1 MNILITGG
9 SGLLASRLAD
19 KMSRQHKITLVSRKK
34 IRPLDDIKVQYIKS
48 YSDIELNNQDIV
60 IHAASPNSNDCR
72 ESSIVEEY
80 LSNTKKIISEAS
92 NQKIKKVIFTSST
105 RVYGNIAGNI
115 DEENH
120 CKGIDNYS
128 KMKIR
133 IENLLLSKEHH
144 FIPIIVRISNSFGY
158 PIFKDSNCWHLLAM
172 YISMKAVTCNQIRL
186 NSNGREYKDF
196 VPMNYV
202 VDNIHDILINNNE
215 YNILNISSGT
225 TTTVEKFAL
234 LLIKYAERYFRK
246 KIQLNLQESNENYDR
261 YSILN
266 NKLNIK
272 FTNDYFDNEMTSLL
286 SYCKNHYQ

>member
-9 SGLLASRLAD
+9 SGLLASRLAE
-19 KMSRQHKITLVSRKK
+19 KMSHQHQITLVSRKK

-80 LSNTKKIISEAS
+80 LSHTKKIISEAS

-144 FIPIIVRISNSFGY
+144 FMPIIVRISNSFGY

-225 TTTVEKFAL
+225 TTTVGKFAL
-234 LLIKYAERYFRK
+234 LLIKYAEKYFRK
-246 KIQLNLQESNENYDR
+246 KIRLNLKESNENYDR

-272 FTNDYFDNEMTSLL
+272 FTNNYFDNEMISLL

>member
-9 SGLLASRLAD
+9 SGLLASRLAE
-19 KMSRQHKITLVSRKK
+19 KMSHQHQITLVSRKK

-80 LSNTKKIISEAS
+80 LSHTKKIMSEAS

-144 FIPIIVRISNSFGY
+144 FMPIIVRISNSFGY

-225 TTTVEKFAL
+225 TTTVGKFAL
-234 LLIKYAERYFRK
+234 LLIKYAEKYFRK
-246 KIQLNLQESNENYDR
+246 KIRLNLKESNENYDR

-272 FTNDYFDNEMTSLL
+272 FTNNYFDNEMISLL

>member
-9 SGLLASRLAD
+9 SGLLASRLAE
-19 KMSRQHKITLVSRKK
+19 KMSHQHQITLVSRKK

-80 LSNTKKIISEAS
+80 LSHTKKIMSEAS

-144 FIPIIVRISNSFGY
+144 FMPIIVRISNSFGY

-225 TTTVEKFAL
+225 TTTVGKFAL
-234 LLIKYAERYFRK
+234 LLIKYAEKYFRK
-246 KIQLNLQESNENYDR
+246 KIRLNFKESNENYDR

-272 FTNDYFDNEMTSLL
+272 FTNNYFDNEMISLL